1 MAIKRITKDSV
12 DGFAKGEGDLFF
24 WDDKLA
30 GFGVKVTPAGAKVY
44 VFQYRI
50 GGRGNP
56 TRRYTIGKHG
66 PLTPDQARARAK
78 ELARMVELGTDP
90 RQAEDE
96 AKAAK
101 AEAQRLADERARLE
115 GDLAFSRL
123 APVFLDWYENDKERR
138 PSSVRLARLVVD
150 SYLAPVLGNK
160 PVPHITRDD
169 LQPIFDAIPSKKR
182 GMRRA
187 VFAYASTLFSWAAKE
202 RGIIAENP
210 LRAMAKPDAPKA
222 RDRVLDDGELVT
234 LWRASATAVKPF
246 DAFFRLLVL
255 TAQRRSEVAGM
266 MWGEL
271 DREGRAWV
279 IPAKR
284 AKNKAAHFVPLSPA
298 VVAELDALALAAQVK
313 AKAEKPD
320 ATQWPKTG
328 PVLSTNG
335 RTPISG
341 FTKVKAALDLAM
353 AKARTAAGEPAI
365 DQWRIHDLRRTVAT
379 AFQRLGVRFEVT
391 EAVLNHVSGAK
402 SGVAGIYQ
410 RHDWA
415 VEKRNALEAWAQ
427 HMAAIVAGESKGS
440 NVVPISKGSVLTA

>member
-1 MAIKRITKDSV
+1 MATGTITKRAV
-12 DGFAKGEGDLFF
+12 DGMKPGKTDLFL
-24 WDDKLA
+24 WDDEVS
-30 GFGVKVTPAGAKVY
+30 GFGLKVTPAGAKVY
-44 VFQYRI
+44 LFQYRM

-56 TRRYTIGKHG
+56 TRRFRIDGHG
-66 PLTPDQARARAK
+66 EVTPDQARKIAK
-78 ELARMVELGTDP
+78 DLAHNVAKGIDP
-90 RQAEDE
+90 REAKLA
-96 AKAAK
+96 AKAAEV
-101 AEAQRLADERARLE
+101 EAQRLTDERNRLE
-115 GDLAFSRL
+115 GELAFSRL
-123 APVFLDWYENDKERR
+123 APKFLDWYENDRDRR
-138 PSSVRLARLVVD
+138 PSSVRLARLVIEG
-150 SYLAPVLGNK
+150 YLTPALAAK

-169 LQPIFDAIPSKKR
+169 LQPILDAIPSKKR

-202 RGIIAENP
+202 RGIIGENP
-210 LRAMAKPDAPKA
+210 LRTMAKPDAPKA
-222 RDRVLDDGELVT
+222 RDRVLDDGELVSMWNAADT
-234 LWRASATAVKPF
+234 VVKPF
-246 DAFFRLLVL
+246 GAFFRLLVL

-313 AKAEKPD
+313 AKVEKPD

-353 AKARTAAGEPAI
+353 AKARTTTGEPAI

-415 VEKRNALEAWAQ
+415 AEKRSALDTWAQ
-427 HMAAIVAGESKGS
+427 HVAAITAGEGKAD
-440 NVVPISKGSVLTA
+440 NVVPLRAGGAA